1 MLVSTY
7 ACELWSLLCDVSQNW
22 CGRGPETDVG
32 GTWNWCGRGPET
44 KMQVGMA
51 LANYVCWRAHPVNM
65 FSSSNVTAK
74 PLVTIGKKVP
84 ITCVRSVMITTSFT
98 TVQMVCM
105 GCGFTSGWPGWCLH
119 LCSYEQNTGK
129 KCYIESLSSVPKDK
143 KAASL
148 KAKGL
153 LYNCLLIVSLS
164 ALAGSDANVNA
175 VFWEWLPL
183 ATSI

>member
-1 MLVSTY
+1 MWALIFT
-7 ACELWSLLCDVSQNW
+7 LWCLSKLMW
-22 CGRGPETDVG
+22 AGPETDVG
-32 GTWNWCGRGPET
+32 GDLKLMWAGTWNWCGQGPET
-44 KMQVGMA
+44 KMQVEMA

-74 PLVTIGKKVP
+74 PLVTVGKKVP
-84 ITCVRSVMITTSFT
+84 ITCVRSVMITTSIT

-143 KAASL
+143 K
-148 KAKGL
+148 L
-153 LYNCLLIVSLS
+153 LLS
-164 ALAGSDANVNA
+164 RQKVCCTT
-175 VFWEWLPL
+175 VFWSWVCLH
-183 ATSI
+183 